1 MANKFFEIKSTKKKE
16 KPQQAPD
23 NFDASIF
30 TNGLGYDANFGPN
43 QEENQEYGGNRFFQE
58 PQQYQDDG
66 QYQDARQYQD
76 DQQYQD
82 VQQNQETPQ
91 YYDNSAYHDRR
102 IEEDNH
108 NYQEE
113 LPNQTKF
120 SDNLESVDNYS
131 SAPVY
136 DNEVSNTP
144 EEEELP
150 FVKPFFEV
158 PDANTEMVSP
168 KEAEEQGVGDA
179 TVLAEEEASNKPERD
194 EEGQEQSKEV
204 DNVFLT
210 PETVLKDETIK
221 NPVYVEQEESL
232 AEAKVNLFIVIGL
245 LIKVLFKPGTT
256 ISEAVKKYKDLKK
269 AVKITLYITILI
281 VLLSL
286 GVHVL
291 TGGFKKVYDLNTGSY
306 STVVDFS
313 NIGKQDYLAITLNTL
328 SISCILILV
337 VSAVYYLLSFIRS
350 KGIHLGTY
358 IMLSNLAL
366 FPFLFALTVLY
377 PLGVIVSYYVGFLL
391 VLLAL
396 VFSSISFYTVISEIV
411 PFENINEKIF
421 YNVLCLSIVMI
432 LLILVIVVFFASD
445 FNEVMNLIGSYL

>member
-1 MANKFFEIKSTKKKE
+1 MANKFFEIKSTKNKE

-30 TNGLGYDANFGPN
+30 TNGLGYDANFGPSA
-43 QEENQEYGGNRFFQE
+43 EENQGYGGNRFFQE
-58 PQQYQDDG
+58 PQQYQDD
-66 QYQDARQYQD
+66 RQYQD

-82 VQQNQETPQ
+82 GQQYPETPQ
-91 YYDNSAYHDRR
+91 YYDNSAYQDSR

-120 SDNLESVDNYS
+120 FDNPEPVDNYS

-136 DNEVSNTP
+136 DNEASNTP

-158 PDANTEMVSP
+158 PDANTEMVSS
-168 KEAEEQGVGDA
+168 KEAEEQAVGA
-179 TVLAEEEASNKPERD
+179 TVPTEEDDSNKPEKDAER
-194 EEGQEQSKEV
+194 QEQSKEV

-221 NPVYVEQEESL
+221 NPVYVEQEAPL